1 MSGNDPHGEIAGENI
16 KPYIEELHARQRLRW
31 TILLMFLVLG
41 LILTIILA
49 TAIGPVDIPGVT
61 VLKILFH
68 LPGSWSD
75 TEESIVMDVRLPRV
89 LLAALVGSALAL
101 AGCAM
106 QGLFRNPMA
115 SPYILGVSSGAA
127 FGASL
132 GIILRASYGIAGISV
147 QLMAFVFALVAISL
161 AYLTAREN
169 RRVPMGTL
177 LLAGI
182 AVMTFFSAQVSLMKY
197 LAGDE
202 LRSIVFWLMGGL
214 WAGGWE
220 DVITV
225 TPLIILG
232 ITVIMFHGRE
242 LNIMLMGEGHALDL
256 GVDVEGVKKRVLVFS
271 SLITA
276 AAVSVS
282 GIIGF
287 VGLIIPH
294 IMRLIVGPDHRILL
308 PSSCLVGAIY
318 LIWMDT
324 LARSVIQPTELPV
337 GIITASFGAP
347 FFLFLLRKKKR
358 MVGW

>member
-1 MSGNDPHGEIAGENI
+1 VYKDGVIMS
-16 KPYIEELHARQRLRW
+16 KPAIEELHARQRLRRA
-31 TILLMFLVLG
+31 TTLVVLSLG

-49 TAIGPVDIPGVT
+49 ATIGPVDIPGVT

-75 TEESIVMDVRLPRV
+75 TEETIVMDVRLPRI
-89 LLAALVGSALAL
+89 LLAALVGAALAA

-132 GIILRASYGIAGISV
+132 GIILGASCGLAGILIPV
-147 QLMAFVFALVAISL
+147 QLLAFVFALVAISV
-161 AYLTAREN
+161 AYFTARAN
-169 RRVPMGTL
+169 RRVPMETL

-197 LAGDE
+197 IAGDE

-214 WAGGWE
+214 WASGWD

-225 TPLIILG
+225 FPLIVLG
-232 ITVIMFHGRE
+232 IAVIMFHSRE
-242 LNIMLMGEGHALDL
+242 LNILLMGEGHALDL

-276 AAVSVS
+276 AAVSVT

-308 PSSCLVGAIY
+308 PSSCLVGAMF
-318 LIWMDT
+318 LIWTDT
-324 LARSVIQPTELPV
+324 LARSVIEPTELPV

-347 FFLFLLRKKKR
+347 FFLFLLRKKKGLIR
-358 MVGW
+358 W

>member
-1 MSGNDPHGEIAGENI
+1 MNKEIESPGKI
-16 KPYIEELHARQRLRW
+16 TKIDIEELHTKQRLKW
-31 TILLMFLVLG
+31 TMILIFLFLG
-41 LILTIILA
+41 FILTVILA
-49 TAIGPVDIPGVT
+49 VTIGPVDIPGIT

-75 TEESIVMDVRLPRV
+75 TDETIVMDVRLPRI
-89 LLAALVGSALAL
+89 LLGALVGSALAV

-132 GIILRASYGIAGISV
+132 GIILRASYGVAGISI

-161 AYLTAREN
+161 AYLTARVN
-169 RRVPMGTL
+169 RRVPMETL

-202 LRSIVFWLMGGL
+202 LRTIVFWLMGGL
-214 WAGGWE
+214 WTSSW
-220 DVITV
+220 DKVFTV
-225 TPLIILG
+225 FPLIILG
-232 ITVIMFHGRE
+232 IAVILFHSRE
-242 LNIMLMGEGHALDL
+242 LNLMLMGEEHALDL
-256 GVDVEGVKKRVLVFS
+256 GVDVEKVKKKVLVFS

-308 PSSCLVGAIY
+308 PSSCLVGAIF
-318 LIWMDT
+318 LIWTDT
-324 LARSVIQPTELPV
+324 LARSMIEPTELPV

-347 FFLFLLRKKKR
+347 FFLFLLRRKKR
-358 MVGW
+358 VGW